1 MSVQK
6 IKSEEVKPYEV
17 EAEKKAQV
25 SKMFNNISKTYDF
38 LNHFLSLN
46 IDKSWRR
53 KAIAELKDIQP
64 QRILDVATGT
74 ADLALEA
81 YKQLSPQEII
91 GVDISVGM
99 LEVGRKKITKKGLDK
114 IIVLEEGDSEHLPFE
129 DNSFDAVIVAF
140 GVRNFANVEAG
151 LKEMVRVLRPGGK
164 CVVLEFSKPKVFP
177 IKQVYNF
184 YFSSILPGIGRL
196 TSKDQKA
203 YAYLYESVQAFPEG
217 KDFENLLLKLGLTD
231 TKCQPLTTG
240 ICSLYSACKPA

>member
-53 KAIAELKDIQP
+53 KAIAELQDIQP
-64 QRILDVATGT
+64 KRILDVATGT

-81 YKQLSPQEII
+81 YKQLSPEEII

-99 LEVGRKKITKKGLDK
+99 LDVGRKK
-114 IIVLEEGDSEHLPFE
+114 
-129 DNSFDAVIVAF
+129 
-140 GVRNFANVEAG
+140 
-151 LKEMVRVLRPGGK
+151 
-164 CVVLEFSKPKVFP
+164 
-177 IKQVYNF
+177 
-184 YFSSILPGIGRL
+184 
-196 TSKDQKA
+196 
-203 YAYLYESVQAFPEG
+203 
-217 KDFENLLLKLGLTD
+217 LLK
-231 TKCQPLTTG
+231 K
-240 ICSLYSACKPA
+240 A